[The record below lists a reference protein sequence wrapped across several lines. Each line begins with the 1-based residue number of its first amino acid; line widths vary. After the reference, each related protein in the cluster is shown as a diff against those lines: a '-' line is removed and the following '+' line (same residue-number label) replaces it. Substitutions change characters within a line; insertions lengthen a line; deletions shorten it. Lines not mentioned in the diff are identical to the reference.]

1 MSDARVQLFGIAQ
14 VDVGKNIIIFAD
26 DKRYRLLAYLA
37 CKADWVSREQLAF
50 LFWDDT
56 DNQSARKNLRHLIG
70 RIKNLDWLTGFET
83 ELEHLRW
90 LVPSDVM
97 DFKTAL
103 EQSNWTAALG
113 LYNGNLLAG
122 FQEGDS
128 PEFSAWLELE
138 RGAFKDRWHTAA
150 LGQARVFQDR
160 NAFHEAIRVLEG
172 LLERDPFDEEALDLL
187 MRVAS
192 QSSQSGIALRSF
204 EGFGKRL
211 RQELNLPPP
220 THLEQLANS
229 IKMRDLAPNPAPT
242 TTLTIDRPLAI
253 PAIPIIPTV
262 FIGRELL
269 LSELT
274 NLLEHGGHQLLTLVG
289 TGGVG
294 KTRIALEI
302 ALEQK
307 TRFKVGFVNL
317 VPISDPSAIP
327 NAIAQAIG
335 LNFKGQDSALLQV
348 INHIAEE
355 KMLLVIDNFEHV
367 IAGAQYLS
375 ELVQNCPNLIVLST
389 SREPLDLAGE
399 HILPVGA
406 FAVPE
411 LTEVK
416 PNEIPS
422 LEAVQLFAQHAR
434 RVRPDFRLG
443 DDNLAQVLEICRL
456 VDGLA
461 LGIELAAVWVRALPV
476 QDIAKEIAQNLDFLS
491 SNSVN
496 LPKRHR
502 SIRAAFE
509 HSWGLLTLEE
519 QQALRRLAVFRGGFF
534 KEAVRRAAHVPL
546 PVLGSLI
553 DKSLLSLNSLGRYRR
568 HRLLHQYMQ
577 DKLSENPSEA
587 MQAKLDHSQYYFSI
601 LQQGLEGIRGAQSK
615 AALEM
620 LELDFENVHGAWR
633 FAIQQ
638 QRWHFIKLGTEA
650 LMRFFDARGRYQE
663 AIAMFAEAIT
673 QLDDFNPEDHAT
685 LGTLLIHQSKF
696 FERRGEIETAV
707 QLAEKGLRLL
717 TPLEEF
723 ETMIWGLGML
733 GTTATSLGNHQ
744 EALAHRQHALGKARD
759 LANERLIAVCLGW
772 VAISEDLTGNTLQA
786 KLIYQEAIYLFQKLG
801 NQIGALFNLNGLATL
816 LLNTGEVEQAL
827 STLQETL
834 LLTTTAGELSQV
846 PLVLNSLAEC
856 CLKLGRFEEAQT
868 HALKAL
874 VLEQQRSHASLANHS
889 HSLGILCRVALTQ
902 DDRHN
907 AKAYLS
913 QALGT
918 AWEARA
924 LPLTL
929 ALLLDWA
936 EHLPPND
943 QIFALQLVQTVEQ
956 HPKTAKSDQERAKTM
971 LERFE
976 TKPEIVLLELDDL
989 IRQLRFG

>member
-1 MSDARVQLFGIAQ
+1 MGSARVQLLGMAQ
-14 VDVGKNIIIFAD
+14 VDVGENTIVFAD

-90 LVPSDVM
+90 VVPSDVT
-97 DFKTAL
+97 DFKNAL
-103 EQSNWTAALG
+103 ENSNWTAALS

-138 RGAFKDRWHTAA
+138 RGAFKDRWHTATIQ
-150 LGQARVFQDR
+150 QARAFQER
-160 NAFHEAIRVLEG
+160 NAVQEAVRVLEG
-172 LLERDPFDEEALDLL
+172 LLEHDPFDEEALDLL

-192 QSSQSGIALRSF
+192 QGSQSGIALRSF
-204 EGFGKRL
+204 EGFRRRL

-229 IKMRDLAPNPAPT
+229 IRSRELAPSPAPT
-242 TTLTIDRPLAI
+242 LTIERPPTT
-253 PAIPIIPTV
+253 PAIPVVPTV

-274 NLLEHGGHQLLTLVG
+274 NLLEQPGHRLLTLVG

-302 ALEQK
+302 ALDQK
-307 TRFKVGFVNL
+307 TRFSVGFVNL
-317 VPISDPSAIP
+317 VPISTPSAIP

-335 LNFKGQDSALLQV
+335 LNFKGQDSALRQV
-348 INHIAEE
+348 INHIAEK

-367 IAGAQYLS
+367 IEGAQYLS
-375 ELVQNCPNLIVLST
+375 ELVQNCPNLIILTT
-389 SREPLDLAGE
+389 SREPLDLPGE
-399 HILPVGA
+399 HILPVDA

-411 LTEVK
+411 IIEVK
-416 PNEIPS
+416 PNEIPT

-434 RVRPDFRLG
+434 RVRPDFQLG

-461 LGIELAAVWVRALPV
+461 LGIELAAVWVRALTV
-476 QDIAKEIAQNLDFLS
+476 GDIAKEIAQSLDFLS
-491 SNSVN
+491 SNSAN
-496 LPKRHR
+496 LAKRHR

-509 HSWGLLTLEE
+509 HSWGLLTTDE

-553 DKSLLSLNSLGRYRR
+553 DKSLLSLNSQGRYRR

-587 MQAKLDHSQYYFSI
+587 MQAKLDHSQYYFSV

-620 LELDFENVHGAWR
+620 LELDFENIHEAWR
-633 FAIQQ
+633 FAIEQC
-638 QRWHFIKLGTEA
+638 RWHFIKVGTEA

-663 AIAMFAEAIT
+663 AISMFAEAIN
-673 QLDDFNPEDHAT
+673 QLNDLHPEDHAT

-707 QLAEKGLRLL
+707 QLAEKGLHLL
-717 TPLEEF
+717 TPLEEH

-733 GTTATSLGNHQ
+733 GTTATASGNHQ
-744 EALAHRQHALGKARD
+744 EALAHRQNALKKARA
-759 LANERLIAVCLGW
+759 LANERLVAVCLGW
-772 VAISEDLTGNTLQA
+772 VAISEEMTGNTVQA

-801 NQIGALFNLNGLATL
+801 NHIGALFNLNGLAIL
-816 LLNTGEVEQAL
+816 LFKTGEVESAMQTWQEAL
-827 STLQETL
+827 E
-834 LLTTTAGELSQV
+834 LTTIAGELSQV
-846 PLVLNSLAEC
+846 PFLLNSLGEC
-856 CLKLGRFEEAQT
+856 CLKLGRLEEAET
-868 HALKAL
+868 HTLKAL
-874 VLEQQRSHASLANHS
+874 VLEQQRSHTALANHTD
-889 HSLGILCRVALTQ
+889 SLTILCQIALAQ
-902 DDRHN
+902 DERHK
-907 AKAYLS
+907 AKSHLS

-918 AWEARA
+918 AWEAQA

-929 ALLLDWA
+929 ALLLNWA
-936 EHLPPND
+936 EYLPPND
-943 QIFALQLVQTVEQ
+943 QTFALRLIQTVQQ
-956 HPKTAKSDQERAKTM
+956 HPKTSQSDQSRAAQMLKARKTQD
-971 LERFE
+971 LIE
-976 TKPEIVLLELDDL
+976 TAPLELDDV

>member
-1 MSDARVQLFGIAQ
+1 
-14 VDVGKNIIIFAD
+14 
-26 DKRYRLLAYLA
+26 
-37 CKADWVSREQLAF
+37 
-50 LFWDDT
+50 
-56 DNQSARKNLRHLIG
+56 
-70 RIKNLDWLTGFET
+70 
-83 ELEHLRW
+83 
-90 LVPSDVM
+90 
-97 DFKTAL
+97 
-103 EQSNWTAALG
+103 
-113 LYNGNLLAG
+113 
-122 FQEGDS
+122 
-128 PEFSAWLELE
+128 
-138 RGAFKDRWHTAA
+138 
-150 LGQARVFQDR
+150 
-160 NAFHEAIRVLEG
+160 
-172 LLERDPFDEEALDLL
+172 L
-187 MRVAS
+187 MRVS
-192 QSSQSGIALRSF
+192 NQSSQSALALRSF
-204 EGFGKRL
+204 EGFKKRL
-211 RQELNLPPP
+211 HQELNLPPP

-229 IKMRDLAPNPAPT
+229 IRSPELTSSPAPT
-242 TTLTIDRPLAI
+242 MTLTADRPLAT
-253 PAIPIIPTV
+253 PAIPVVPTV

-274 NLLEHGGHQLLTLVG
+274 NLLEHGEYQLLTLVG

-317 VPISDPSAIP
+317 VPISTPSAIP

-335 LNFKGQDSALLQV
+335 LNFRGQDAALLQV
-348 INHIAEE
+348 INHISQE

-375 ELVQNCPNLIVLST
+375 ELVQNCPNLIVLTT
-389 SREPLDLAGE
+389 SREPLDLPGE
-399 HILPVGA
+399 HILPVDA

-411 LTEVK
+411 MTEVK

-422 LEAVQLFAQHAR
+422 LEAVQLFSQHAR

-476 QDIAKEIAQNLDFLS
+476 QDIAKEIAQSLDFLS

-496 LPKRHR
+496 LAKRHR

-509 HSWGLLTLEE
+509 HSWGLLTDEE

-553 DKSLLSLNSLGRYRR
+553 DKSLLSLNSQGRYRR

-577 DKLSENPSEA
+577 DKLLENPQEA

-620 LELDFENVHGAWR
+620 LELDFENIHEAWR
-633 FAIQQ
+633 FAIEQR
-638 QRWHFIKLGTEA
+638 RWHFIKVGTEA

-663 AIAMFAEAIT
+663 AIAMFAQAIE
-673 QLDDFNPEDHAT
+673 QLNDLNPEDHAT

-717 TPLEEF
+717 TPLEER
-723 ETMIWGLGML
+723 ETIIWGLGTL
-733 GTTATSLGNHQ
+733 GATATALGNHQ
-744 EALAHRQHALGKARD
+744 EALAHRQQALREARG
-759 LANERLIAVCLGW
+759 LVNERLIAVCLGW
-772 VAISEDLTGNTLQA
+772 VAISEDLTGNTAQA
-786 KLIYQEAIYLFQKLG
+786 KLIYQEAIYLFKKLG
-801 NQIGALFNLNGLATL
+801 NNIGALFNLNGLATL
-816 LLNTGEVEQAL
+816 LLNTGEVQQAL

-834 LLTTTAGELSQV
+834 DLTTTAGELSQV

-856 CLKLGRFEEAQT
+856 CLKLGRLEQAQT

-874 VLEQQRSHASLANHS
+874 VLEQQRSHASLVNHS
-889 HSLGILCRVALTQ
+889 DSLMILCRVALAQ
-902 DDRHN
+902 SDRHK

-918 AWEARA
+918 AWEAQA

-936 EHLPPND
+936 EYLPPND
-943 QIFALQLVQTVEQ
+943 LTFALRLIQTVRQ
-956 HPKTAKSDQERAKTM
+956 HPKIAKSDQIRATAL
-971 LERFE
+971 LEARKIE
-976 TKPEIVLLELDDL
+976 PLNESVALELDDV

>member
-1 MSDARVQLFGIAQ
+1 MSNARVQLFGMAQ
-14 VDVGKNIIIFAD
+14 VEVGETMVVFAD

-90 LVPSDVM
+90 LVPSDVT
-97 DFKTAL
+97 DFKAAL
-103 EQSNWTAALG
+103 ENSNWTAALS
-113 LYNGNLLAG
+113 LYNGNLLTG

-138 RGAFKDRWHTAA
+138 RGAFKDRWHSAA
-150 LGQARVFQDR
+150 LGQARVFQEG

-172 LLERDPFDEEALDLL
+172 LLEHDPFDEEALDLL
-187 MRVAS
+187 MRVAN
-192 QSSQSGIALRSF
+192 QSSQSAVALRSF
-204 EGFGKRL
+204 EGFQKRL

-220 THLEQLANS
+220 THLEQLASS
-229 IKMRDLAPNPAPT
+229 IKTRELAPSPAPT
-242 TTLTIDRPLAI
+242 LTLERPLAT
-253 PAIPIIPTV
+253 PAIPVIPTV

-274 NLLEHGGHQLLTLVG
+274 NLLEQGHHQLLTLVG

-302 ALEQK
+302 AFEQK

-317 VPISDPSAIP
+317 VPIIDPSAIP

-335 LNFKGQDSALLQV
+335 LNFRGQDAALQQV
-348 INHIAEE
+348 INHIAHE

-367 IAGAQYLS
+367 IVGAQYLS
-375 ELVQNCPNLIVLST
+375 ELVQNCPNLIVLTT
-389 SREPLDLAGE
+389 SREPLDLPGE
-399 HILPVGA
+399 QILAVDA

-411 LTEVK
+411 MSEVK

-434 RVRPDFRLG
+434 RVRPDFRLE

-476 QDIAKEIAQNLDFLS
+476 GDIAKEIAQSLDFLS
-491 SNSVN
+491 SNSAN
-496 LPKRHR
+496 LAKRHR

-509 HSWGLLTLEE
+509 HSWGLLTSEE

-577 DKLSENPSEA
+577 DKLSEDPIEA
-587 MQAKLDHSQYYFSI
+587 MQAKLDHSQYYFSV
-601 LQQGLEGIRGAQSK
+601 LQQGLEGIRSAQSK

-620 LELDFENVHGAWR
+620 LELDFENIHEAWR
-633 FAIQQ
+633 WAIEQR
-638 QRWHFIKLGTEA
+638 RWHFIKVGTEA

-663 AIAMFAEAIT
+663 AIAMFQEAIA
-673 QLDDFNPEDHAT
+673 QLDDLNPEDHAT

-707 QLAEKGLRLL
+707 KLAQQGLDLL
-717 TPLEEF
+717 NPLEEH

-733 GTTATSLGNHQ
+733 GTTATDLGNHQ
-744 EALAHRQHALGKARD
+744 EALAQRQHALRKARA

-772 VAISEDLTGNTLQA
+772 VAISEELTGNTAQA

-816 LLNTGEVEQAL
+816 MFNTGEVERAL
-827 STLQETL
+827 QTWQETL
-834 LLTTTAGELSQV
+834 ELTTTAGELSQV
-846 PLVLNSLAEC
+846 PFVLNSLGDCCCRLGQLEQAETYT
-856 CLKLGRFEEAQT
+856 LR
-868 HALKAL
+868 AL
-874 VLEQQRSHASLANHS
+874 VLEQQRSHASIANHS
-889 HSLGILCRVALTQ
+889 DSLVILCRVALAQ
-902 DDRHN
+902 DDRLK
-907 AKAYLS
+907 AKTYLS

-918 AWEARA
+918 AWEAQA

-936 EHLPPND
+936 EYLPPKD
-943 QIFALQLVQTVEQ
+943 ETFALRLIQTVQQ
-956 HPKTAKSDQERAKTM
+956 HPKTSKSDQTRAAQM
-971 LERFE
+971 LEARGIE
-976 TKPEIVLLELDDL
+976 VLNQSASLELDEV

>member
-1 MSDARVQLFGIAQ
+1 MSSTRVQLLGMAQ
-14 VDVGKNIIIFAD
+14 VVLDETRIVFSD

-97 DFKTAL
+97 DFKTAF

-113 LYNGNLLAG
+113 LYNGNLLMG

-192 QSSQSGIALRSF
+192 QSSQSEIALRSF
-204 EGFGKRL
+204 EGFSRRL

-229 IKMRDLAPNPAPT
+229 IKTRELAPSPAP
-242 TTLTIDRPLAI
+242 TLTIDRPLTT
-253 PAIPIIPTV
+253 PAIPLIPTV

-274 NLLEHGGHQLLTLVG
+274 NLLEHPQHQLLTLVG

-307 TRFKVGFVNL
+307 TRLKVGFVNL
-317 VPISDPSAIP
+317 VPIVEPSAIP

-335 LNFKGQDSALLQV
+335 LNFRGKDSALLQV
-348 INHIAEE
+348 INHISHE

-375 ELVQNCPNLIVLST
+375 ELVQNCPNLIVLTT
-389 SREPLDLAGE
+389 SREPLDLPGE
-399 HILPVGA
+399 QILPVDA

-411 LTEVK
+411 ITEVK

-443 DDNLAQVLEICRL
+443 DDHLAQVLEICRL

-461 LGIELAAVWVRALPV
+461 LGIELAAVWVRALPI
-476 QDIAKEIAQNLDFLS
+476 QDIAKEIAQGLDFLS

-509 HSWGLLTLEE
+509 HSWGLLTSEE

-577 DKLSENPSEA
+577 DKLSENPIEA
-587 MQAKLDHSQYYFSI
+587 MQAKLDHSQYYFSV

-620 LELDFENVHGAWR
+620 LELDFENIHEAWR

-638 QRWHFIKLGTEA
+638 RRWHFIKLGTEA

-673 QLDDFNPEDHAT
+673 QLDDLNPEDHAT

-696 FERRGEIETAV
+696 FERRGEIQKAV
-707 QLAEKGLRLL
+707 QLAEKGLHLL

-744 EALAHRQHALGKARD
+744 EALAHRQRALRKARD

-772 VAISEDLTGNTLQA
+772 VAISEDLTGNTRQA

-816 LLNTGEVEQAL
+816 LFSLNEVEEAL
-827 STLQETL
+827 SIWQEAL
-834 LLTTTAGELSQV
+834 DLSTTAGELSQV
-846 PLVLNSLAEC
+846 PFVLNSLGEC
-856 CLKLGRFEEAQT
+856 CLKLGKLEQAQT

-874 VLEQQRSHASLANHS
+874 VLEQQSSHASLANHS
-889 HSLGILCRVALTQ
+889 NSLTILCRVALAQ
-902 DDRHN
+902 DDCHN

-918 AWEARA
+918 AWEAQV

-929 ALLLDWA
+929 TLLLDWA
-936 EHLPPND
+936 EYLPPND
-943 QIFALQLVQTVEQ
+943 LTFALRLIQTVEQ
-956 HPKTAKSDQERAKTM
+956 HPKTARSDQERATKLLKTLTTEVM
-971 LERFE
+971 NQSV
-976 TKPEIVLLELDDL
+976 PLELDDV

>member
-1 MSDARVQLFGIAQ
+1 MSNARVQLLGIAQ
-14 VDVGKNIIIFAD
+14 VVLGETPVVFAD

-37 CKADWVSREQLAF
+37 CKGDWVSREQLAF

-70 RIKNLDWLTGFET
+70 RIKHLDWLTGFET

-90 LVPSDVM
+90 LVSSDVM
-97 DFKTAL
+97 DFKAAL
-103 EQSNWTAALG
+103 ENSDWTAALG

-122 FQEGDS
+122 IQEGDS

-138 RGAFKDRWHTAA
+138 RQAFKDRWHTAS

-192 QSSQSGIALRSF
+192 QNSQSVVALRSF
-204 EGFGKRL
+204 EGFSKRL

-229 IKMRDLAPNPAPT
+229 IKTRELAPSPVA
-242 TTLTIDRPLAI
+242 TLTAERPFAT
-253 PAIPIIPTV
+253 PAIPVIPTV

-274 NLLEHGGHQLLTLVG
+274 NLLEHPQHQLLTLVG

-317 VPISDPSAIP
+317 VPISEPSAIP

-335 LNFKGQDSALLQV
+335 LNFRGQDSALLQV
-348 INHIAEE
+348 INHIRHE
-355 KMLLVIDNFEHV
+355 KMLLVVDNFEHV
-367 IAGAQYLS
+367 IAGSQYLS
-375 ELVQNCPNLIVLST
+375 ELVQSCPNLIILTT

-399 HILPVGA
+399 QILPVDA

-411 LTEVK
+411 MTEVK

-443 DDNLAQVLEICRL
+443 DDNLAQVLEICHL
-456 VDGLA
+456 VDGLP

-476 QDIAKEIAQNLDFLS
+476 QDIAKEIAQSLDFLS

-496 LPKRHR
+496 LAKRHR

-509 HSWGLLTLEE
+509 HSWGLLTSEE

-553 DKSLLSLNSLGRYRR
+553 DKSLLSLNSQGRYRR

-577 DKLSENPSEA
+577 DKLLENPIEA

-601 LQQGLEGIRGAQSK
+601 LQQGLEGIRSAQSK

-620 LELDFENVHGAWR
+620 LELDFENIHEAWR
-633 FAIQQ
+633 FAIEQR
-638 QRWHFIKLGTEA
+638 RWHFIKLATEA

-673 QLDDFNPEDHAT
+673 QLSEDNPEDHAT
-685 LGTLLIHQSKF
+685 LGTLFIHQSKF
-696 FERRGEIETAV
+696 FERRGEIETAL
-707 QLAEKGLRLL
+707 QLTEKGLQLL
-717 TPLEEF
+717 TPLEEH
-723 ETMIWGLGML
+723 ETMIWGLGTL
-733 GTTATSLGNHQ
+733 GTAATALGDHQ
-744 EALAHRQHALGKARD
+744 EALAHRQQALRKARA

-772 VAISEDLTGNTLQA
+772 VAISEEMTGNTAQA
-786 KLIYQEAIYLFQKLG
+786 KLIYQEAIYVFQKLG

-816 LLNTGEVEQAL
+816 LFNTGEVEQAL
-827 STLQETL
+827 QTWQETL

-846 PLVLNSLAEC
+846 PFVLNSLGDC
-856 CLKLGRFEEAQT
+856 CLKLGKLEQAETYTLRAM
-868 HALKAL
+868 
-874 VLEQQRSHASLANHS
+874 VLEQQKSHASIANHTD
-889 HSLGILCRVALTQ
+889 SLLILCQISLQQSQT
-902 DDRHN
+902 DN
-907 AKAYLS
+907 ARAYLS
-913 QALGT
+913 QALGS
-918 AWEARA
+918 AWEAQA
-924 LPLTL
+924 VPLTL
-929 ALLLDWA
+929 SLLLSWA
-936 EHLPPND
+936 EYLPPND
-943 QIFALQLVQTVEQ
+943 ETFALRLVQTVQQ
-956 HPKTAKSDQERAKTM
+956 HLKTSKSDQERATKLLETRKT
-971 LERFE
+971 
-976 TKPEIVLLELDDL
+976 EILNQNAPLELDDV